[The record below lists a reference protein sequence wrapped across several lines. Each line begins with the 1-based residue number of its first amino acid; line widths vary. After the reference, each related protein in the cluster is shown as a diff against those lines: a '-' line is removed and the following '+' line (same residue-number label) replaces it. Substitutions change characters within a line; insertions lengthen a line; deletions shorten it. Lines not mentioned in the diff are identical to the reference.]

1 MDSTTDLPKS
11 QVKRIVK
18 AKLNELYAEDAHKRN
33 AAVSKDALTAFA
45 ESGRVFIS
53 HVTAAANAVCR
64 DAKRSTVTGD
74 DVLQAMRNLQFD
86 EFDEPLR
93 NLLEGNANL
102 LSHSKVTLS

>member
-18 AKLNELYAEDAHKRN
+18 AKLSELYRDEDAHKRN
-33 AAVSKDALTAFA
+33 VALSKDVLTAFA

-53 HVTAAANAVCR
+53 HVTAAANDVCR

-74 DVLQAMRNLQFD
+74 DILQALRNV
-86 EFDEPLR
+86 EFEEFVEPLR
-93 NLLEGNANL
+93 SLLEGL
-102 LSHSKVTLS
+102 PMTTTS

>member
-18 AKLNELYAEDAHKRN
+18 AKLNELYVDDAHKRN

-45 ESGRVFIS
+45 ESGRLFIS
-53 HVTAAANAVCR
+53 HVTAMANAVCR

-74 DVLQAMRNLQFD
+74 DILQAMSTLHFD
-86 EFDEPLR
+86 EFVEPLR
-93 NLLEGNANL
+93 TLLEGI
-102 LSHSKVTLS
+102 SHFDREFV